1 MSFGLSPARGS
12 CLTGDDEAPLGS
24 WGDLP
29 WVVVPPK
36 LLSLTEDEEDGD
48 TYDDEFEAPICILG
62 F

>member
-1 MSFGLSPARGS
+1 M
-12 CLTGDDEAPLGS
+12 TGDEAPLGS

-48 TYDDEFEAPICILG
+48 TYHDEFEAPICIRG